1 MNETHQTGRIVGL
14 ASEGQGIVRQE
25 GLVTFIPYTATGD
38 LVSYDILKK
47 KKNFAVGKLLN
58 IIEASPERVTPLC
71 QYYGTCGG
79 CQLQHINY
87 EAQIEY
93 KRKWIEDALRKI
105 GKFQD
110 ATVPAVK
117 PAHLQWAYRRRV
129 NLVLKRNQDA
139 FQAGY
144 IATDGT
150 SLVPVENCPIFANA
164 NDPVI
169 KCVQKIC
176 GQFKSNTPDDG
187 KVTILKGNQGYIVH
201 FHFRVM
207 PDNVF
212 DVLSKCTEAFPYITG
227 ILATSQRKTFE
238 FGVIET
244 SCEIDGLTFTFTPK
258 TFIQSHPEQ
267 SLNIYKSIEAIA
279 KERQPKSILD
289 LYCGIGISSLLVARH
304 GSKVKGVELNP
315 QSIELAKLNAKNNN
329 LGKTQFV
336 IADVEKVLSQLL
348 INDSPDFII
357 VNPPREGLS
366 PKVTGILAEKPA
378 KTLVYISC
386 MPSTLARDLKLLC
399 EAGYKL
405 ASVQAFDMFPQTVH
419 VETVVVLESS
429 HLIS

>member
-1 MNETHQTGRIVGL
+1 MNETNQTGRIVAL

-38 LVSYDILKK
+38 LVGYDITKQ

-58 IIEASPERVTPLC
+58 VVEASPERITPLC
-71 QYYGTCGG
+71 QYYQICGG

-87 EAQIEY
+87 EAQVEY

-117 PAHLQWAYRRRV
+117 PANLQWAYRRRV
-129 NLVLKRNQDA
+129 NLVLRRNQDA

-150 SLVPVENCPIFANA
+150 SLVAVENCPIFANEQ
-164 NDPVI
+164 DPVI
-169 KCVQKIC
+169 KCIQKIS
-176 GQFKSNTPDDG
+176 GQFKSTEPHDG
-187 KVTILKGNQGYIVH
+187 KVTILKSQTGYIVH
-201 FHFRVM
+201 FHFRFM
-207 PDNVF
+207 PENTF
-212 DVLSKCTEAFPYITG
+212 DVLSNCLKAFPFITG
-227 ILATSQRKTFE
+227 ILATSQKKTFE

-244 SCEIDGLTFTFTPK
+244 SCEIDGLTFNFTPK

-267 SLNIYKSIEAIA
+267 SLNIYKTIEAIA

-289 LYCGIGISSLLVARH
+289 LYCGIGISSLLLAKQ
-304 GSKVKGVELNP
+304 GSRQDCKVKGVELNP
-315 QSIELAKLNAKNNN
+315 LSIELAKLNAKNNH
-329 LGKTQFV
+329 LSKTQFV

-366 PKVTGILAEKPA
+366 PKVTQILSEKPA

-386 MPSTLARDLKLLC
+386 MPATLARDLKLLC

-419 VETVVVLESS
+419 VETVVVLESA
-429 HLIS
+429 